1 MPDQAGWRGDECV
14 ERMVPSVG
22 AVGGES
28 RVIWDSTNKRDVADE
43 GAGCGANGPE
53 ARLESI
59 ACKDD

>member
-1 MPDQAGWRGDECV
+1 MPDQAGWRVEECG
-14 ERMVPSVG
+14 ERLVPSVG

-28 RVIWDSTNKRDVADE
+28 RVFWDSTNERDVADE

-59 ACKDD
+59 ECQND